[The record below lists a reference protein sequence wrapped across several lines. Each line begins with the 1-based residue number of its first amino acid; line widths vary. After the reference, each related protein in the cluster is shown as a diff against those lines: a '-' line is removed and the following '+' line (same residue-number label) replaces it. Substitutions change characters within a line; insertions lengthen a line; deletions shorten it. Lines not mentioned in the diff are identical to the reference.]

1 MASYIANNQSRDTVT
16 IMLSKA
22 EAEALQGLA
31 DHADRAFD
39 EFGDDRNGQTKSACA
54 RALRALDASVNT
66 SARRAGFFD
75 T

>member
-1 MASYIANNQSRDTVT
+1 MASYIANNQSRDNVT

-22 EAEALQGLA
+22 EAEALTEIAGA
-31 DHADRAFD
+31 AFD
-39 EFGDDRNGQTKSACA
+39 AAEHKMNGQKRAA
-54 RALRALDASVNT
+54 ARRALEALDASTNT

>member
-1 MASYIANNQSRDTVT
+1 MATYIAHNQSRDTVT

-22 EAEALQGLA
+22 EAKSLMELA
-31 DHADRAFD
+31 GHAWDKGKPDLNPQSR
-39 EFGDDRNGQTKSACA
+39 SAA
-54 RALRALDASVNT
+54 RRALDALHASTNT